1 MQDVGGRGLAVGPRN
16 AVDLH
21 APRRIS
27 IDLPGQ
33 HRQST
38 PGICYDRGRDT
49 RNVALSHDEDGPTT
63 YGLGR
68 ELRSVTL
75 EARDRDEG
83 EARLYATGIVRHSPH
98 ASHAGRD
105 LRPENSGKLC
115 PVQDHGSSLT
125 RANTRAPRRFSQKDT
140 AQRNMPEIPL
150 KQQ

>member
-49 RNVALSHDEDGPTT
+49 RNVALSHDENGPTT

-75 EARDRDEG
+75 EARD
-83 EARLYATGIVRHSPH
+83 
-98 ASHAGRD
+98 
-105 LRPENSGKLC
+105 LRPENPGKLC
-115 PVQDHGSSLT
+115 PVQDHSPSLA
-125 RANTRAPRRFSQKDT
+125 RANTRTSRRFSQKNT
-140 AQRNMPEIPL
+140 TRRNMREIPL
-150 KQQ
+150 NQQ